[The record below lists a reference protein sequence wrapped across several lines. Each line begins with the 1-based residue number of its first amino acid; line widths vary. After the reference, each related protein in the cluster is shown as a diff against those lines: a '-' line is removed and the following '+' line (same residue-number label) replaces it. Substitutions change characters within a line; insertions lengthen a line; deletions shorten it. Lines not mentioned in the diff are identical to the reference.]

1 MGDSRLFTTQL
12 SKNVTFATNYLNSS
26 PTSGIRSMYCTRPV
40 KMKSSSRSLCEIPV
54 KVIEHGFVVSVVNS
68 LFILVI
74 RQHSTTCE
82 KYDNAT
88 DWDEKCL
95 MVTELHLYK
104 VNILVKKLAS
114 FQWECL
120 LGEPQWGHILWLEI
134 DKNQPETHRYSPFA
148 PSQPGISGMMWL
160 KFREFV
166 SVVSNWLKT

>member
-26 PTSGIRSMYCTRPV
+26 PASDIRSMYCTRPV

-74 RQHSTTCE
+74 RQHSTKCE
-82 KYDNAT
+82 KYDKAT

-104 VNILVKKLAS
+104 VNILVKKLFLPAFS
-114 FQWECL
+114 ESAF
-120 LGEPQWGHILWLEI
+120 
-134 DKNQPETHRYSPFA
+134 
-148 PSQPGISGMMWL
+148 
-160 KFREFV
+160 
-166 SVVSNWLKT
+166 